1 MEKETE
7 QFLLSLNAKFG
18 DWYKGEVELPSF
30 THSLYPYNSL
40 FSPIEINGVTI
51 KNRVVMG
58 PMGNINMCEETGRP
72 NQKMISYF
80 EERASGGAGLITTGL
95 VPVSHKIDPT
105 VTEKDG
111 LTYFPRIDRSRTV
124 LAGWRDI
131 ASACHN
137 HNAKIFI
144 QLTAGLGRVGNPE
157 CLVKSLKFP
166 VSASI
171 NPNFYIPQIASLR
184 LSDCKINKIIKNM
197 AQASVDAK
205 ACGIDG
211 VYLHGH
217 EGYLMEQLTNRAFN
231 RRKLGQFRN
240 WQTFGIKTVKAIRKR
255 VGEKYPIMYR
265 IDLSLALNATYG
277 SRMDT
282 EKSLKKFK
290 NERRITETLEYMQNL
305 VKAGVDAF
313 DVDLGCYDNWW
324 LPHPPAS
331 MPAGCFLD
339 VSRLVKN
346 FFNDNN
352 IRSNTGKLVPV
363 VAVGKLGYPDVAE
376 KALQDGWCDM
386 IMLARPLLADPDW
399 VKKAYAGEVEKI
411 TPCIG
416 CHEGCIN
423 EFVNGGHPQCA
434 VNPRCGFED
443 VLKKDIVPAE
453 VSKNCLVIGAGPS
466 GVTACDV
473 LLKRGHKVTLMD
485 KQKKV
490 ASTLDIAGKPRF
502 KFEILNYKKYL
513 ENMVAGF
520 KKNPNFVLKLNTEAK
535 IDEIAEKYDCIMVAT
550 GARMVRPGLEDKE
563 LTKLVSVEEVLK
575 KPEIL
580 KDATDVAILGGG
592 ESGCETALFIKGEL
606 DIDVTVIEAGK
617 YLMANACT
625 ANRGH
630 ILHYMQEEGV
640 VVHNCSKLKCIND
653 DGTISVYKNIDSAVP
668 NPYNTWS
675 PVLPESVK
683 NPFEKPINEKL
694 ETIRIDADFLIYA
707 YGNVPNVELYNEL
720 VKSHSAK
727 EIYNIGDS
735 IKPGKVFQAVK
746 SAYNTAL
753 KI

>member
-7 QFLLSLNAKFG
+7 QFLLSLNSKFG
-18 DWYKGEVELPSF
+18 DWYKGEVELPSL
-30 THSLYPYNSL
+30 TKTLYPYNSL
-40 FSPIEINGVTI
+40 FSPININGVCI
-51 KNRVVMG
+51 KNRIVMG
-58 PMGNINMCEETGRP
+58 PMGNINMCDETGRP

-95 VPVSHKIDPT
+95 IPVSHKIDPT

-124 LAGWRDI
+124 LAGWRDV
-131 ASACHN
+131 AYACHN
-137 HNAKIFI
+137 HNAKLFI
-144 QLTAGLGRVGNPE
+144 QLTAGLGRVGSPE
-157 CLVKSLKFP
+157 CLAKSLKFP
-166 VSASI
+166 VSAST
-171 NPNFYIPQIASLR
+171 NPNFYISQIPSLR

-217 EGYLMEQLTNRAFN
+217 EGYLMEQLSNRAFN
-231 RRKLGQFRN
+231 RRKVGEFRN
-240 WQTFGIKTVKAIRKR
+240 WQAFGLKTVKAIRKR
-255 VGEKYPIMYR
+255 VGEQYPIMYR
-265 IDLSLALNATYG
+265 IDLSLALGATYG
-277 SRMDT
+277 SRLDS
-282 EKSLKKFK
+282 EKALKKFK

-346 FFNDNN
+346 FFDDNN
-352 IRSNTGKLVPV
+352 IRSNSGKDVPV

-386 IMLARPLLADPDW
+386 VMLARPLLADPQW
-399 VKKAYAGEVEKI
+399 PNKAFAGETEEI

-443 VLKKDIVPAE
+443 QLKEEILPAPK
-453 VSKNCLVIGAGPS
+453 VKNCLVIGAGPS
-466 GVTACDV
+466 GITASEV
-473 LLKRGHKVTLMD
+473 LIKRGHKVTLID

-490 ASTLDIAGKPRF
+490 ASTLEIAGKPRF

-513 ENMVAGF
+513 ENKVANL
-520 KKNPNFVLKLNTEAK
+520 KKNPNFTLKLNTEAK
-535 IDEIAEKYDCIMVAT
+535 VADITGKYDCIMVAT
-550 GARMVRPGLEDKE
+550 GSRVVRPGLEDKE
-563 LTKLVSVEEVLK
+563 LTKMVSVEEVLK

-580 KDATDVAILGGG
+580 KDATDVVVLGGG
-592 ESGCETALFIKGEL
+592 ESGCELALYIKGEL
-606 DIDVTVIEAGK
+606 NVDVTVVEAGK
-617 YLMANACT
+617 YLMATACT

-653 DGTISVYKNIDSAVP
+653 DGTISVYKNIDDSVP
-668 NPYNTWS
+668 NPYNTWT

-683 NPFEKPINEKL
+683 NPFEKPVKEKL
-694 ETIRIDADFLIYA
+694 ETIRVDADFLIYA
-707 YGNVPNVELYNEL
+707 YGSVPNVELYNEL
-720 VKSHSAK
+720 IKDHSAK

-735 IKPGKVFQAVK
+735 IRSGKIFQAVK
-746 SAYNTAL
+746 SAYNKAL
-753 KI
+753 KV